1 MITSTFEKHSQTII
15 GGLILAAILGMAT
28 MMFDMRDR
36 MTRAEEKAAGQYQL
50 LIAVKEQLNQ
60 STADRY
66 TGTDA
71 RKEFAEVY
79 RRLNTIEAYME
90 ARREKK

>member
-1 MITSTFEKHSQTII
+1 MITTTFEKHAQTII
-15 GGLILAAILGMAT
+15 GGLILTAIIGMAT

-36 MTRAEEKAAGQYQL
+36 MTRAEEKAAGQLQL
-50 LIAVKEQLNQ
+50 LISVKEQLNQ

-71 RKEFAEVY
+71 RREFADVY
-79 RRLNTIEAYME
+79 RRLNTLEAYVE
-90 ARREKK
+90 TRR